1 MRFRLLVA
9 GSLALNLFLLV
20 VLLAGRQREEREAG
34 AGAGAGSGAERNLM
48 VSDVAEAIAEGAAK
62 EGAPAEA
69 KERDWGGLESL
80 GFPELVAHL
89 RKDGCPEE
97 SIRDIVAGRLDRY
110 LAEERGDSSAGPDLE
125 WWRADADERLRAFMD
140 READALRR
148 ERAKRLAELLG
159 AEAQAEG
166 ALESEPF
173 YGKTLVSMPAAKKR
187 IIRGIERRYAEKI
200 AAALAETAGAG
211 EAAGRLAV
219 ARLREEERA
228 ALEAAFNARE
238 FEAYQLRY
246 SELAKAMRRELAMF
260 NASSNEFVAIF
271 KLREPIEREIALKF
285 PGVDAGSASARK
297 DLERKAA
304 DEIRRTLGDERF
316 REYEFNLDPVY
327 RSARD
332 FAAKVGAE
340 AEKAMSLYE
349 IGGWARLERQR
360 IEQDASLD
368 ELSRRAALAETRR
381 RLDQFLQQI
390 LSPEARRR
398 GRELEIDFL
407 DSLPR

>member
-1 MRFRLLVA
+1 MRFRLLFA

-20 VLLAGRQREEREAG
+20 VLLTGRQREEREAG
-34 AGAGAGSGAERNLM
+34 AGEGTGAERDLM
-48 VSDVAEAIAEGAAK
+48 VSDVAEALEVGTAK
-62 EGAPAEA
+62 EGPSSET
-69 KERDWGGLESL
+69 KGGDWGGLESL

-89 RKDGCPEE
+89 RERGCPED

-110 LAEERGDSSAGPDLE
+110 LAEERGDSAAGPDLE

-140 READALRR
+140 REQDALRR
-148 ERAKRLAELLG
+148 ERVKGLAELLG
-159 AEAQAEG
+159 AESQPQGG
-166 ALESEPF
+166 AAAVPF

-200 AAALAETAGAG
+200 AAALVETAGAG
-211 EAAGRLAV
+211 KAAGRLAV

-228 ALEAAFNARE
+228 ALEAAFSAKE

-246 SELAKAMRRELAMF
+246 SELARAMRRELAMF

-271 KLREPIEREIALKF
+271 RIREPIEREIALKF

-327 RSARD
+327 RSASD
-332 FAAKVGAE
+332 FAAKVGEE
-340 AEKAMSLYE
+340 AGKAMSLYE

-360 IEQDASLD
+360 IEQDATLD
-368 ELSRRAALAETRR
+368 DLSRRAAMTETRR

-398 GRELEIDFL
+398 SRELEIDFL